1 VIANTLPQSL
11 VDNPLLS
18 QWISFEQ
25 KGRVRVGSGKV
36 EIGQGILTAL
46 TQIAAEELDVTPEQ
60 LHLVSGETDVSP
72 AEGFT
77 SGSYS
82 IAVGGASIR
91 LVCAE
96 VRSLFLERMAETLGC
111 PVGELSIEQGKFL
124 RAGKDT
130 GRDYWT
136 IADDVALHRRAT
148 GSAPTKPP
156 SSYRIVG
163 RNVPRLDLPAKLAGA
178 AFIHDI
184 ALESV
189 VHARVLRRPWR
200 GARLVA
206 LDDNAVRRAAAAP
219 IDILREGDFVAFT
232 APSEIAV
239 MRAAA
244 AARTL
249 ARWEDGE
256 PAPAGVGEPDWL
268 LAQPARSRTVEA
280 GLSGPAPKGRVMGR
294 AIEARYS
301 RPFLTYASIGPSCAL
316 AQWQD
321 GALKVWSHCQ
331 GPAVLRDWIARS
343 LGLERAQVTV
353 LHRQGA
359 GAYGHNTADDAAF
372 DAAFIA
378 MRMPGRTIRVQWSR
392 EDEFSSAPISTAMAI
407 KLRAVLDADSRP
419 ADWSIEIWSAPH
431 AQRPGMNG
439 NSNLIGAE
447 ALPNAPPRNELN
459 DVPDERGGGAT
470 RNATAIYDF
479 PHHRLIHHMLPHV
492 PLRTSSLRGLGAWAN
507 VYAIELFMDEL
518 AELAGEDPV
527 SYRLSLLSDPRAR
540 RVVQTAA
547 QMSGW
552 FDQRNLG
559 EGKARGFGFARYK
572 NIASFAAVVVE
583 VEVADEVRLE
593 RVWCCADAGLV
604 INPDGARNQIE
615 GGIIQGA
622 SFVMKER
629 VRFED
634 GKVAT
639 SSWDDYPILRF
650 SEVPQIDI
658 QLIDAPN
665 EPTLG
670 LGEAAVGPTGA
681 AIGNAVART
690 LGTRIRDLPLTRE
703 RIAATLLAG

>member
-1 VIANTLPQSL
+1 MIANTLPQSL

-18 QWISFEQ
+18 QWVSFAER
-25 KGRVRVGSGKV
+25 GRVRIATGKV

-46 TQIAAEELDVTPEQ
+46 TQIAAEELDVAPEQ
-60 LHLVSGETDVSP
+60 LRIVSGETDISP

-82 IAVGGASIR
+82 VAVGGASIR

-96 VRSLFLERMAETLGC
+96 VRSLFLDRLADTLGC

-124 RAGKDT
+124 RAGKET
-130 GRDYWT
+130 GRDYWS
-136 IADDVALHRRAT
+136 IAVALDRRAS
-148 GSAPTKPP
+148 GSAPTKPV

-163 RNVPRLDLPAKLAGA
+163 RNLPRVDLPAKLTGA

-184 ALESV
+184 TPDNL

-206 LDDNAVRRAAAAP
+206 LDENAVRQAAKTP
-219 IDILREGDFVAFT
+219 IGILREGDLVAFT
-232 APSEIAV
+232 AETEIAV
-239 MRAAA
+239 MRAAE

-249 ARWEDGE
+249 ARWDGGE
-256 PAPAGVGEPDWL
+256 PAPAGIGEPDWL
-268 LAQPARSRTVEA
+268 MAQPARDRTVQSGLPGQEGRRAGKSRLVEA
-280 GLSGPAPKGRVMGR
+280 L
-294 AIEARYS
+294 YS

-316 AQWQD
+316 AELQD

-331 GPAVLRDWIARS
+331 GPAVLRDWIART
-343 LGLERAQVTV
+343 LGFESSQVTV
-353 LHRQGA
+353 FHRQGA

-378 MRMPGRTIRVQWSR
+378 TRMPGRTVRVQWSR
-392 EDEFSSAPISTAMAI
+392 EDEFACAPISTAMAI
-407 KLRAVLDADSRP
+407 RLRAALDADSRP
-419 ADWSIEIWSAPH
+419 TDWSIEIWSPPH

-447 ALPNAPPRNELN
+447 ALPSAPPRNALN
-459 DVPDERGGGAT
+459 DIPDERGGGAT
-470 RNATAIYDF
+470 RNAYAIYDF
-479 PHHRLIHHMLPHV
+479 PRHRLIHHLLPDV

-507 VYAIELFMDEL
+507 VYAIESFMDEL
-518 AELAGEDPV
+518 AEVAGEDPV

-540 RVVQTAA
+540 RVIETAA

-552 FDQRNLG
+552 FESAGLG

-572 NIASFAAVVVE
+572 NIASFAAVVAE

-604 INPDGARNQIE
+604 ISPDGAKNQIE

-639 SSWDDYPILRF
+639 ATWEDYPILRF
-650 SEVPQIDI
+650 SEVPEIDI
-658 QLIDAPN
+658 RLIDAPN

-670 LGEAAVGPTGA
+670 LGEASVGPTGA
-681 AIGNAVART
+681 AIGNAVARA

-703 RIAATLLAG
+703 RIMATLLAGA